1 MEFFEAVEKRYSYRG
16 EFTNAPMPREDLI
29 KIVTAGTKAPSA
41 GNLQTQS
48 FLVVTDAGV
57 RAEIAEIFPHK
68 GVATAPALILLVS
81 EHQELGPMKV
91 SFELK
96 DYGAAAENILL
107 AIAAL
112 GYASVWTDG
121 ETGMTPER
129 QEKLSALLG
138 IPEGRAVRAVLPV
151 GVPKTPGRQPPRKPF
166 DDLVKFEKYS

>member
-1 MEFFEAVEKRYSYRG
+1 MDFFEAVEKRYSYRG
-16 EFTNAPMPREDLI
+16 EYADAPVPREDLV
-29 KIVTAGTKAPSA
+29 KIVTAGIKAPSA
-41 GNLQTQS
+41 ANLQTQS
-48 FLVVTDAGV
+48 FLVITDPAV
-57 RAEIAEIFPHK
+57 RDKIAEICPHR
-68 GVATAPALILLVS
+68 GIATAPALILLVS

-121 ETGMTPER
+121 ETSMTPER
-129 QEKLSALLG
+129 QDKLAALLG

-151 GVPKTPGRQPPRKPF
+151 GVPKTPGQQPPRKPF
-166 DDLVKFEKYS
+166 EELVKFEKYS